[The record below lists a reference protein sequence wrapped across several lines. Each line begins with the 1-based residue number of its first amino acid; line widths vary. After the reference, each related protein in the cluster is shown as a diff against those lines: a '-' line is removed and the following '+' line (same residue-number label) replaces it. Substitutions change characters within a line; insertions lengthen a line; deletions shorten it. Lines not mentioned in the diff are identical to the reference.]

1 MMSGI
6 VVKAFDDGTKHRP
19 FGHCLVAGVDRAPLK
34 VTRKMSKKKITKR
47 TKVKPF
53 VKYVNYNH
61 VMPTRYQV
69 PSELSPASIATDQQ
83 MDTPDGRK
91 EARKFA
97 KSLLQEKFAAPP
109 PDKAG
114 RPSKDVLYLRKK
126 LRFCPDF
133 NPIHWADGAGPARDI
148 DVSVLLWEVLIVA
161 LALLA
166 EVGSQCAPRKRKSGN
181 EIPSLIP
188 TIEELRLG
196 LHGVRGALLEEKEK
210 EEPWMS
216 PQKDDLEDGIIQSIQ
231 SQQLELGFASPL
243 TGRAKAGLVVSSGV
257 PEQAEVAWNL
267 LKKFLTIEEDRRF
280 VRSMVVSLACL
291 PEATA
296 KFWKRKAALLLTLAR
311 LGADCSSLVAALLL
325 DAELEL
331 GASWERQ
338 TLESAGRLGA
348 EVAELLQERKAV
360 GELVALFDDSAAAD
374 PEGGCEALD
383 TWPASTQLCRQL
395 FLQSCRDSRPVL
407 LELASRALLM
417 AELSAQ
423 HGARPLARTT
433 LEFHAP
439 IARALGYEYPD
450 GASFLPLPHCD
461 TLPATLEHFGLQL
474 LYPSE
479 YRMVVDW
486 FDREFDLLE
495 DILEHGIRVVN
506 TALGN
511 DRSFQS
517 LASGYKV
524 SSRVKSPQS
533 LMKKLLEGRRVNDL
547 LGMEVVIQPR
557 HLAHGKGEMAALA
570 AASGILRYVSS
581 VENGWIVAPKSFK
594 NYVLRPKK
602 SGYQAIHLT
611 LVTDFYVAFSST
623 RAPCQL
629 ELHIFTQQMKD
640 QELRGPASHASYKS
654 FPLRPEVL
662 MEKLGDGGVVSMD
675 DVAQQS
681 FESPEEATHM
691 LEELAH
697 RAGYEDTD
705 MDLEDL
711 ETSRAHVDEV
721 VTAFQDLV
729 ASQRLKALPAPE
741 NAEGTKR
748 HKRVSKHGL
757 QGG

>member
-1 MMSGI
+1 QPWQPSPPQPSHEPMLAPRAAWRAACRPPSAPI
-6 VVKAFDDGTKHRP
+6 LAPRKSSRCRHLSRLHRRAEP
-19 FGHCLVAGVDRAPLK
+19 DRWVAVA
-34 VTRKMSKKKITKR
+34 
-47 TKVKPF
+47 
-53 VKYVNYNH
+53 
-61 VMPTRYQV
+61 
-69 PSELSPASIATDQQ
+69 
-83 MDTPDGRK
+83 
-91 EARKFA
+91 
-97 KSLLQEKFAAPP
+97 
-109 PDKAG
+109 
-114 RPSKDVLYLRKK
+114 
-126 LRFCPDF
+126 
-133 NPIHWADGAGPARDI
+133 
-148 DVSVLLWEVLIVA
+148 VSVLLWEVLIVA

-196 LHGVRGALLEEKEK
+196 LHGVRGALLEEKK
-210 EEPWMS
+210 EEPWS

-243 TGRAKAGLVVSSGV
+243 TGRARAGLVVSSGV

-291 PEATA
+291 PEATD

-331 GASWERQ
+331 GASWEWQ

-423 HGARPLARTT
+423 RGARPLARTT

-533 LMKKLLEGRRVNDL
+533 LMKKLLQGRRVNDL

-594 NYVLRPKK
+594 NYVLQPKK

-611 LVTDFYVAFSST
+611 L
-623 RAPCQL
+623 
-629 ELHIFTQQMKD
+629 
-640 QELRGPASHASYKS
+640 
-654 FPLRPEVL
+654 
-662 MEKLGDGGVVSMD
+662 
-675 DVAQQS
+675 
-681 FESPEEATHM
+681 
-691 LEELAH
+691 
-697 RAGYEDTD
+697 
-705 MDLEDL
+705 
-711 ETSRAHVDEV
+711 
-721 VTAFQDLV
+721 
-729 ASQRLKALPAPE
+729 
-741 NAEGTKR
+741 
-748 HKRVSKHGL
+748 
-757 QGG
+757 